1 LEDVPPHLPVLLEVV
16 VAQEALESLVAT
28 AQALI
33 FMVTATIARTM
44 TYTELVSIATQ
55 PLVVD

>member
-33 FMVTATIARTM
+33 FMVTATIARIM

>member
-1 LEDVPPHLPVLLEVV
+1 LEDVPPHLLVLLEVV
-16 VAQEALESLVAT
+16 VAQEALKSLVAT

>member
-1 LEDVPPHLPVLLEVV
+1 LEDVPPHLLVLLEVV

>member
-44 TYTELVSIATQ
+44 TYTELASIATQ

>member
-1 LEDVPPHLPVLLEVV
+1 LEDVPPHLLVLLEVV

-33 FMVTATIARTM
+33 FMVIATIARTM

>member
-1 LEDVPPHLPVLLEVV
+1 MEDVPPHLLVLLEVV